1 MGLGVVGLG
10 IDFIDYV
17 TGIGKRCVSRGGNY
31 RVARKMH
38 FV

>member
-17 TGIGKRCVSRGGNY
+17 TGIGVNLGLLCTV
-31 RVARKMH
+31 RVLLS
-38 FV
+38 